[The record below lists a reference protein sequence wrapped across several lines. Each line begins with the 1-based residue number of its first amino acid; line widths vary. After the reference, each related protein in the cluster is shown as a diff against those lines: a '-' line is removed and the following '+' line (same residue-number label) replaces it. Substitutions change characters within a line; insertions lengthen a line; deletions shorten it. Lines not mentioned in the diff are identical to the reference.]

1 MICRRNDSD
10 FKTEKDITSHGLL
23 RDPNPYKYQMIC
35 TRND

>member
-23 RDPNPYKYQMIC
+23 RDPNPYKSISDDMYKK
-35 TRND
+35 